1 MFMASPYPPS
11 RPLPM
16 PDGSATVRSRGRQTG
31 SLFDTR
37 DPPKPLVHDD
47 APSAGLQTDRCFAF
61 TPIIGEI
68 MTQAQKAET
77 FAALHVP
84 GDPVVLYNIWD
95 AGGATAL
102 AKAGAPAVA
111 TGSWS
116 VAAAQG
122 YGDGEAIPLDFLVR
136 IVERITA
143 SVDVPVSVDFEGAY
157 AVEPQAVAG
166 NVRQLL
172 DAGAIGINFEDQIV
186 GGSGLHALD
195 KQVDRIAAIRQA
207 AEIAG
212 VPLFINARTDLFLKD
227 RERADH
233 EGLVAEALER
243 GAAYAEAGASG
254 FFVPWLADPDLIGE
268 VCGAV
273 PVPVNIMV
281 AHGVPPKADLAALGV
296 ARISHGPGPYI
307 DAIKTLGERY
317 QSLT

>member
-1 MFMASPYPPS
+1 MSQA
-11 RPLPM
+11 
-16 PDGSATVRSRGRQTG
+16 DKARQ
-31 SLFDTR
+31 
-37 DPPKPLVHDD
+37 
-47 APSAGLQTDRCFAF
+47 FAD
-61 TPIIGEI
+61 
-68 MTQAQKAET
+68 
-77 FAALHVP
+77 LHVP
-84 GDPVVLYNIWD
+84 GSPLVLYNIWD
-95 AGGATAL
+95 AGGAKAIVE
-102 AKAGAPAVA
+102 AGAKAVA

-122 YGDGEAIPLDFLVR
+122 YPDGEAIPLDLHLEIVSR
-136 IVERITA
+136 IAAT
-143 SVDVPVSVDFEGAY
+143 VDVPVTMDFEGGY
-157 AVEPQAVAG
+157 AESPDGVAA
-166 NVRQLL
+166 NIARVI
-172 DAGAIGINFEDQIV
+172 ATGAIGINFEDQIV